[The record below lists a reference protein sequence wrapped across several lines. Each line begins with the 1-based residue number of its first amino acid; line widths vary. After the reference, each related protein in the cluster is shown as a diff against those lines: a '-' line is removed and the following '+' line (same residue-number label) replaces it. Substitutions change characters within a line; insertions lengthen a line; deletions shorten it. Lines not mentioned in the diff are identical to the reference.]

1 MLKGVQVYMDVL
13 ANQASGTITFGATS
27 NLGANNI
34 TVVMQLVG

>member
-1 MLKGVQVYMDVL
+1 MDVL
-13 ANQASGTITFGATS
+13 ADQTTGTITFTATS

>member
-1 MLKGVQVYMDVL
+1 MDVL
-13 ANQASGTITFGATS
+13 ADKATGNVTFTASG